1 MPVLRKI
8 LVVDDEPAVLLTYE
22 LVLRHQ
28 GFDVGSAASSQE
40 ADELLA
46 KSKFDVLISDLGLRG
61 DKDGLAV
68 IESAR
73 RRYPGIGCLLLTGFA
88 EPEISDVAA
97 SKGIRVLL
105 KPVHLPELLST
116 IRSLL
121 GDKNAEQT
129 PRAS

>member
-1 MPVLRKI
+1 MPALRKI

-28 GFDVGSAASSQE
+28 GFDVASAASSQE

-61 DKDGLAV
+61 DKNGLAV

-73 RRYPGIGCLLLTGFA
+73 RRYPSIGCLLLTGFA
-88 EPEISDVAA
+88 EPEITDVAA

-121 GDKNAEQT
+121 DTSSSDEK
-129 PRAS
+129 PKAS